1 MDNKYELVMCVVNS
15 GFSELVMD
23 AAKEAGA
30 RGGTVLS
37 GHGTANKEAEEFFN
51 ISIEPLKDIVMI
63 AVQKEIK
70 DEVLKAV
77 YEKAGFGTDAKG
89 IAFTLPIDDVAGI
102 S

>member
-77 YEKAGFGTDAKG
+77 YEKAGFNTDAKG
-89 IAFTLPIDDVAGI
+89 IAFTIPIDDVAGI